1 VRLGFATFEQC
12 NEENALLYC
21 KSSNIQCDLK
31 RKSNGEPNKLFW
43 ELPKKCY
50 YGQEEANS
58 FSIAEIPKDSFAD
71 CPNKSTINQSKKIF
85 INFSLDQSSRL

>member
-58 FSIAEIPKDSFAD
+58 FSIAEIPKDSLRG
-71 CPNKSTINQSKKIF
+71 CPNKSTINQSKK
-85 INFSLDQSSRL
+85 

>member
-1 VRLGFATFEQC
+1 VQIGFESNATGR
-12 NEENALLYC
+12 NALLYC

-50 YGQEEANS
+50 SGQEEANS
-58 FSIAEIPKDSFAD
+58 FSIEPIWYLS
-71 CPNKSTINQSKKIF
+71 
-85 INFSLDQSSRL
+85 

>member
-1 VRLGFATFEQC
+1 MRLEFATFEQS
-12 NEENALLYC
+12 NGENALLYC
-21 KSSNIQCDLK
+21 KSSNIQSDLK

-58 FSIAEIPKDSFAD
+58 FSIAEIRTDSSLG
-71 CPNKSTINQSKKIF
+71 CPNKSTINHSKQI
-85 INFSLDQSSRL
+85 IVIFSLDQSS

>member
-1 VRLGFATFEQC
+1 LSLQLASNTTGR
-12 NEENALLYC
+12 NALLYC

-71 CPNKSTINQSKKIF
+71 CPNKSTINQSNKNIL
-85 INFSLDQSSRL
+85 NFSLDQSSRL

>member
-1 VRLGFATFEQC
+1 VQFGFESNATGR
-12 NEENALLYC
+12 NALLYC
-21 KSSNIQCDLK
+21 KSSNIQSDLK

-71 CPNKSTINQSKKIF
+71 CPNKSTINQSNIQKIV
-85 INFSLDQSSRL
+85 IFSLDQSSRL